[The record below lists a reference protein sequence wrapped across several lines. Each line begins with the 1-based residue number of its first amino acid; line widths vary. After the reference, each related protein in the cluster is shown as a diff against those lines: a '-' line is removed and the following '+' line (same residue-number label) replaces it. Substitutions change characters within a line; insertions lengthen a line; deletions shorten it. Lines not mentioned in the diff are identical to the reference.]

1 MTATTPAAPVREDPA
16 VPDRPLTLYLVKRL
30 ELAIRARMDEAL
42 RPHGLTTL
50 QFTALT
56 ALRERDGLSSAQLA
70 RRSFV
75 TPQTMNEMVRWLEKH
90 GHVVRR
96 RDPDNRR
103 VLLLTL
109 TTTGRDLLER
119 CDPLVGAIE
128 EEMLGAVPDVQHP
141 LFRQSLELGYTA
153 LTDPGEGTP
162 P

>member
-1 MTATTPAAPVREDPA
+1 M
-16 VPDRPLTLYLVKRL
+16 PDRPLTLYLVKRL

-56 ALRERDGLSSAQLA
+56 ALRERDELSSAQLA

-75 TPQTMNEMVRWLEKH
+75 TPQTMNEMVRWLENH
-90 GHVVRR
+90 GFVVRR

-109 TTTGRDLLER
+109 TDGGRDLLER
-119 CDPLVGAIE
+119 CDPLVAAIE

-153 LTDPGEGTP
+153 LADRQKGTS
-162 P
+162 

>member
-1 MTATTPAAPVREDPA
+1 MTATTPVRAVREDPE

-42 RPHGLTTL
+42 RPHGLSTL

-75 TPQTMNEMVRWLEKH
+75 TPQTMNEMVRWLENR
-90 GHVVRR
+90 GYIARR

-109 TTTGRDLLER
+109 TDAGRDLLER

-153 LTDPGEGTP
+153 LAAPR
-162 P
+162 